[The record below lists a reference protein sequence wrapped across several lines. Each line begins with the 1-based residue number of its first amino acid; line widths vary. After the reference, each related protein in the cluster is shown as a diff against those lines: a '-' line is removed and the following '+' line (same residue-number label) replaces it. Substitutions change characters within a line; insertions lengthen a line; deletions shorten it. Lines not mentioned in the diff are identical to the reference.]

1 MAMPTVL
8 SVIGTRPEAIKMAP
22 VVHALQRLQHGD
34 EQSSRSGRQGSGG
47 GGSGAGLRSVV
58 CSTGQHREMLD
69 QVLELFAI
77 SPDYDLGVMQVNQG
91 LAQLTARLF
100 ERLDEV
106 LEQVRPDCV
115 LAQGDTT
122 TVLVASLASYYRG
135 IPFGHV
141 EAGLRTGDRRRPF
154 PEEINRRLA
163 DAVTDLYFAPTQR
176 ARLAL
181 LGEGYADRDIFVTGN
196 TVIDA
201 LLSVAAR
208 DDYDWAGGPLAALP
222 EDGRYVLITAHRR
235 ESFGEQFRQL
245 CLAIRDLAQ
254 RFGSAAGQGDGPT
267 GHNGITFVYP
277 VHLNPNVRT
286 PVGDILSETPNVVLI
301 EPLDYFS
308 LVQLMKRSALI
319 LTDSGGIQEE
329 GPSLGVPVLV
339 MRETTERPEGI
350 EAGVVKLV
358 GTDRERI
365 VCEAIRL
372 LSDPAAHA
380 AMATR
385 ANPYGDGHAAE
396 RIVAALQERLG

>member
-1 MAMPTVL
+1 MATPTVL

-22 VVHALQRLQHGD
+22 VVKELGKHKTALH
-34 EQSSRSGRQGSGG
+34 
-47 GGSGAGLRSVV
+47 SVV
-58 CSTGQHREMLD
+58 CCTGQHREMLD
-69 QVLELFAI
+69 QVLTLFAI
-77 SPDYDLGVMQVNQG
+77 APAYDLNVMQADQG

-100 ERLDEV
+100 ESLDTVMAEV
-106 LEQVRPDCV
+106 QPDCV
-115 LAQGDTT
+115 LAEGDTT

-163 DAVTDLYFAPTQR
+163 DAVTDLYFAPTER
-176 ARLAL
+176 ARQAL
-181 LGEGYADRDIFVTGN
+181 LKEGYAERDIYVTGN

-201 LLSVAAR
+201 LLDVASR
-208 DDYDWAGGPLAALP
+208 EDYDWARGPLAALP
-222 EDGRYVLITAHRR
+222 PDGRYVLITAHRR

-254 RFGSAAGQGDGPT
+254 RFETDGI
-267 GHNGITFVYP
+267 HFVYP
-277 VHLNPNVRT
+277 VHLNPNVRQ
-286 PVGDILSETPNVVLI
+286 PVGEILSDTRNASLI

-308 LVQLMKRSALI
+308 LVQLMKRSVLI

-329 GPSLGVPVLV
+329 APSLGVPVLV
-339 MRETTERPEGI
+339 MREKTERPEGI
-350 EAGVVKLV
+350 EAGVVRLV

-365 VCEAIRL
+365 VWEATRL
-372 LSDPAAHA
+372 LTDPVAHA

-385 ANPYGDGHAAE
+385 ANPYGDGHAAN
-396 RIVAALQERLG
+396 RIVQAVLERLR